1 MKPQRARRNSWE
13 KAECRNTFLIR
24 YSVLSKVKKTKEE
37 SRRLEKAG
45 YRGGRRITDVFP
57 ARIQTVLCVLC
68 GSSLTLCSL
77 K

>member
-45 YRGGRRITDVFP
+45 HRGGG
-57 ARIQTVLCVLC
+57 
-68 GSSLTLCSL
+68 GSQMFFQPEFKLFSVGSVVNV
-77 K
+77 